1 MLQPVTAD
9 TLPFISFYI
18 VVVTL
23 IEAGAPTLLIGSIS
37 QSFFARSNAL
47 IFHNLIVHPFIV
59 LTWRHTNGL
68 FHIEALDVSDSHRFR
83 RSQRRWG
90 PRPEPIERRA

>member
-9 TLPFISFYI
+9 TLPFIPFYI

-37 QSFFARSNAL
+37 QSFFA
-47 IFHNLIVHPFIV
+47 
-59 LTWRHTNGL
+59 
-68 FHIEALDVSDSHRFR
+68 
-83 RSQRRWG
+83 
-90 PRPEPIERRA
+90 

>member
-23 IEAGAPTLLIGSIS
+23 IEAGAPTLLIGLHLAV
-37 QSFFARSNAL
+37 FFRP
-47 IFHNLIVHPFIV
+47 I
-59 LTWRHTNGL
+59 
-68 FHIEALDVSDSHRFR
+68 
-83 RSQRRWG
+83 QRTHLS
-90 PRPEPIERRA
+90 